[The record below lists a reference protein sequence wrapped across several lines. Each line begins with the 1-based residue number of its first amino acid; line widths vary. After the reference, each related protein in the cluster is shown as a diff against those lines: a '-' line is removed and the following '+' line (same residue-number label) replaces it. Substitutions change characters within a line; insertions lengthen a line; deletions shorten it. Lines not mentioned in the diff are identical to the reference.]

1 MLSLHSRTPWAAA
14 ALVFVLAGFCNQA
27 WATEPAAETDDWPW
41 WRGPARNG
49 WAPAD
54 ASPPT
59 QFGKTSDA
67 SLAWKAPIPGRGHS
81 SPIVSKGRVFLAT
94 AEQQSQTHSIVCLD
108 FQSGQVLWQKEI
120 STGGF
125 PQQNHPKNTEASP
138 TIASDGERI
147 FISLFH
153 HLKIELFA
161 LSHDGDL
168 VWKKEVCDFDPQK
181 YKYGYAAS
189 PTIYKSLVIV
199 AAEYDGPSYLVAYDR
214 ATGKEAWRT
223 PRKNTIT
230 FSTPTVARVAG
241 RDQLLVSGGS
251 TVSSYN
257 PSTGG
262 LLWQTPG
269 TTSATCGTMV
279 WQGSIVVASGGYPK
293 PETIAIAGD
302 GSRRVLWKNALK
314 CYEQSMIVVNGYV
327 YGLTDRGILYCW
339 ELNSGREMWRQRL
352 SGPVSASPVFAG
364 GHIYWTSERG
374 SMYVFKPSPKSFQP
388 VAENRVGD
396 SAFASPAV
404 VGNRILLRVGERE
417 GGGLQEYLYC
427 FEN

>member
-1 MLSLHSRTPWAAA
+1 MLSLDSRTPWGAI
-14 ALVFVLAGFCNQA
+14 ALLAVAGYCCQA
-27 WATEPAAETDDWPW
+27 SATQPATETDEWPW

-54 ASPPT
+54 ANPPT
-59 QFGKTSDA
+59 QFGKTSDT
-67 SLAWKAPIPGRGHS
+67 SLAWKTPIPGRGHS
-81 SPIVSKGRVFLAT
+81 SPVVSKGRIFLAT
-94 AEQQSQTHSIVCLD
+94 ADEHSQTHLIVCLD
-108 FQSGQVLWQKEI
+108 FQSGQQLWQKAV

-125 PQQNHPKNTEASP
+125 PRENHAKNTEASP

-153 HLKIELFA
+153 HLKVELFA
-161 LSHDGDL
+161 FSHDGEL
-168 VWKKEVCDFDPQK
+168 AWKKTVCDFNPKK

-189 PTIYKSLVIV
+189 PTIYQSLVIV

-214 ATGKEAWRT
+214 VTGREAWRT
-223 PRKNTIT
+223 PRKNAIT
-230 FSTPTVARVAG
+230 FSTPVVANVAG
-241 RDQLLVSGGS
+241 RDQLLISGGS
-251 TVSSYN
+251 TVSSYD
-257 PSTGG
+257 PSTGRP
-262 LLWQTPG
+262 LWQTPG

-279 WQGSIVVASGGYPK
+279 WQGSIAVASGGYPK
-293 PETIAIAGD
+293 RETIAIAAD
-302 GSRRVLWKNALK
+302 GSRRVLWKNDLK

-364 GHIYWTSERG
+364 GHVYWSTERG
-374 SMYVFKPSPKSFQP
+374 SMYVFKPSPKRYQP

-404 VGNRILLRVGERE
+404 VGNCILLRVGERE
-417 GGGLQEYLYC
+417 SGRLQEYLYC